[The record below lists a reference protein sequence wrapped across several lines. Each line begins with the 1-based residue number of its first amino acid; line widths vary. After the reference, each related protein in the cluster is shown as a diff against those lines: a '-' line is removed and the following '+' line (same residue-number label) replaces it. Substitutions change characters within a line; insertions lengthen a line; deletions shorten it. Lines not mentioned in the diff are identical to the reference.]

1 VGRDESCTW
10 VGSGC
15 LLLFAVSVLDGVVS
29 PCSLVSGAES
39 ASATPCLPKIAVR
52 AHSPAQVRR
61 PCQYARVLP
70 RREGIGTTKERTQY
84 AYIFH

>member
-1 VGRDESCTW
+1 MGRDESCTW
-10 VGSGC
+10 VSSGC

-39 ASATPCLPKIAVR
+39 ASATPCLPKIAVH

-61 PCQYARVLP
+61 PYWYVRVLP
-70 RREGIGTTKERTQY
+70 RRDGIGPTKNQTQY
-84 AYIFH
+84 AYILH